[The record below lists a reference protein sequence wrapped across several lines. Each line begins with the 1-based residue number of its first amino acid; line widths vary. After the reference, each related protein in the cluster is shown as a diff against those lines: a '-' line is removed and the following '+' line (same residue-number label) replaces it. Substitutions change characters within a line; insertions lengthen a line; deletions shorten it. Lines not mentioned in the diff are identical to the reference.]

1 MLQNVSIFNSPRT
14 LQEYME
20 KISDQRERNVNVDHI
35 KKNVMIEHSV
45 NLFVHMSSTLMLRL
59 KLREKQR
66 TLTV

>member
-59 KLREKQR
+59 KLRS
-66 TLTV
+66 